1 MEINIRKKK
10 KKPTAKRIKNNCSK
24 SRTWEGKL
32 FRGWG
37 FHFKSYSTTFFLTVQ
52 VYYLK
57 PKVSV
62 LLLSRNITSVFCI
75 I

>member
-10 KKPTAKRIKNNCSK
+10 KPAKCIKNNCSK

-37 FHFKSYSTTFFLTVQ
+37 FHFKSYGTTFFLTAQ

-57 PKVSV
+57 SKVNV
-62 LLLSRNITSVFCI
+62 LLFSRNITSVFCI